1 MVASPYH
8 VEVKDMKI
16 KMLVL
21 LFLLVPCVG
30 FAQAEVGAA
39 PTKTRPRKAVDLP
52 EEKET
57 NLGLYVTAKEA
68 YEKWKANPDRVKVL
82 DVRFPEEYVFVGHA
96 EMAWNIP
103 VALISYEPKD
113 ETTPC
118 SMKPNPGFV
127 AAVEA
132 WAQPDETILV
142 MCRSGGRG
150 AMAVNILAKAG
161 YQNVFN
167 IIDGMEGDL
176 VDDPESAYFGKRM
189 KNGWKNAGLPWTYDV
204 DPEQMQLPKRQP

>member
-1 MVASPYH
+1 MIVPLIQ
-8 VEVKDMKI
+8 VEVKEMTN
-16 KMLVL
+16 KMLAL
-21 LFLLVPCVG
+21 LTLLSLVPIVG
-30 FAQAEVGAA
+30 FAQAEVGSK
-39 PTKTRPRKAVDLP
+39 PSKTKPRKAVDLP

-57 NLGLYVTAKEA
+57 SLGLYVTAAEA
-68 YEKWKANPDRVKVL
+68 YDKWKANPDQVKVL

-113 ETTPC
+113 EKTPC

-127 AAVEA
+127 TAVES

-161 YQNVFN
+161 YQNIYN
-167 IIDGMEGDL
+167 IVDGMEGDL
-176 VDDPESAYFGKRM
+176 VDDPENVYFGKRM

-204 DPEQMQLPKRQP
+204 NPEQMRLPKR

>member
-1 MVASPYH
+1 MR
-8 VEVKDMKI
+8 I
-16 KMLVL
+16 TTL
-21 LFLLVPCVG
+21 LTFIWLT
-30 FAQAEVGAA
+30 FAMAIVQGQDSDALKKA
-39 PTKTRPRKAVDLP
+39 KPRKAIVLP

-57 NLGLYVTAKEA
+57 TLGLYVTAQEA
-68 YEKWKANPDRVKVL
+68 YEKWKANPARIKVL

-113 ETTPC
+113 EKTPC

-127 AAVEA
+127 SEVEK
-132 WAQPDETILV
+132 WAQPGETILV

-150 AMAVNILAKAG
+150 AMAVNMLAKAG

-167 IIDGMEGDL
+167 IVDGMEGDL
-176 VDDPESAYFGKRM
+176 VDDPENVYFGKRM

-204 DPEQMQLPKRQP
+204 NAEQMRLPKR